1 MRLNIAI
8 VPHKGS
14 GPEVTT
20 QSIKVLN
27 AIALEFD
34 HQFVF
39 KIADLNDEDSS
50 LKKGIEL
57 CKDSDAV
64 LASNDSFLQS
74 KTLRAQL
81 NVYASSTIV
90 KSYQSLNVNSPLK
103 KEVISGTNI
112 LFFNELNLSNELNEK
127 HTSKNNNY
135 AFDSNENTHQEIE
148 RVAKKAFKAALTRG
162 KKVTLI
168 NKSSTSQVS
177 ALWSEVAGHLSLQ
190 YPEIKF
196 DITNLENA
204 VTQLLLTPNLFDIVL
219 TERVISNVLIQQSSV
234 LTGSIGLHSTSYIG
248 QKQSLFFPTI
258 HNHLNDT
265 DYKNPNPLASILSA
279 AMLLEHFGLYSESE
293 MVKTAVNR
301 SLELNITT
309 PDLNSTYNNITTNK
323 VGDFIADF
331 IMNPHDSNANFKNI
345 HLGQSTII

>member
-1 MRLNIAI
+1 MRLNIAVI
-8 VPHKGS
+8 PKNGI
-14 GPEVTT
+14 GPEITT
-20 QSIKVLN
+20 QSIKVLK

-34 HQFVF
+34 HQFLI
-39 KIADLNDEDSS
+39 KIADLNSKNSS
-50 LKKGIEL
+50 SNEVIDL
-57 CKDSDAV
+57 CKSSDAI

-74 KTLRAQL
+74 NTLSAQL

-90 KSYQSLNVNSPLK
+90 KSYHSLTVNSPLK

-112 LFFNELNLSNELNEK
+112 LFFNELNLSNQLSEK
-127 HTSKNNNY
+127 HASKNNNY
-135 AFDSNENTHQEIE
+135 AFDSNENTRQEIE
-148 RVAKKAFKAALTRG
+148 LVAKKAFKAAQTRG

-177 ALWSEVAGHLSLQ
+177 ALWSEVAGNLSLQ
-190 YPEIKF
+190 YPEIEF
-196 DITNLENA
+196 NITNLENA
-204 VTQLLLTPNLFDIVL
+204 VTQLLLTPNLFDVVL
-219 TERVISNVLIQQSSV
+219 TERIISNVLIQQSSV
-234 LTGSIGLHSTSYIG
+234 LTGSTSLQSTSYIG
-248 QKQSLFFPTI
+248 HKQSLFFPTI
-258 HNHLNDT
+258 HNHVDVA

-293 MVKTAVNR
+293 MIKTAVNR

>member
-1 MRLNIAI
+1 MRLNIAV
-8 VPHKGS
+8 VPHNGS

-34 HQFVF
+34 HQILF

-57 CKDSDAV
+57 CKSSDAI

-90 KSYQSLNVNSPLK
+90 KSYQSLTVNSPLK

-135 AFDSNENTHQEIE
+135 AFDSNENTRQEIE
-148 RVAKKAFKAALTRG
+148 LVAKKAFKAALTRG

-168 NKSSTSQVS
+168 NKSSSSQVS
-177 ALWSEVAGHLSLQ
+177 ALWSEVAGLLSLQ